1 MVTRLDTVT
10 PDEWRAMVAS
20 SGGRSHSIAEP
31 MLGLLQATASHYVFA
46 ADHLTHQLQTATR
59 AFRAG
64 ADDEVVLAAL
74 FHDVAEVFA
83 GANHACVAATMLR
96 PYVRDEVYHVM
107 RTHSDFQG
115 RYYNQYIGLPADAH
129 LRHKAEPWYDLA
141 VTFSDEWDQASFDPA
156 YDTEPLSFFE
166 PTVRRLF
173 AQPVSPAGA

>member
-10 PDEWRAMVAS
+10 SEEWRAMIAAS
-20 SGGRSHSIAEP
+20 AGGSRSVAEP
-31 MLGLLQATASHYVFA
+31 MLELLRATATHFVFE

-59 AFRAG
+59 AFRSG

-83 GANHACVAATMLR
+83 GSNHAVVAASMLR
-96 PYVRDEVYHVM
+96 PYVRDDLYHVM

-115 RYYNQYIGLPADAH
+115 RYYNEYIGLPADAYR
-129 LRHKAEPWYDLA
+129 RHENEQWYELA
-141 VTFSDEWDQASFDPA
+141 LTFSDEWDQASFDPA

-166 PTVRRLF
+166 PMVLRLF
-173 AQPVSPAGA
+173 ETPRNDVGP